1 MKLKIFFLILLSMLL
16 MTSASAQKS
25 DKKIA
30 ITGTVLD
37 AANSPIVNA
46 IIMIDGKNTSSV
58 TDSKGNYKIK
68 VKPGASTIGV
78 FTFGSGMIEAPI
90 NGRTMINFNFG
101 EKSSQ
106 QTPDQNIKPGEEGV
120 NIGYGTVKKKNLTTQ
135 VNKIDGTN
143 KKYASYHSISEMI
156 EREVPGVKMNGSSVI
171 IQASRDF
178 FGDVPALIVVDGVYM
193 DNLPDIQP
201 SAVESVEVLKGTA
214 AAIYGSRAYGG
225 VVLIKTTMGDSKK

>member
-16 MTSASAQKS
+16 MNGVSAQKS
-25 DKKIA
+25 DKKIT

-46 IIMIDGKNTSSV
+46 IIMIDGKNTSWV
-58 TDSKGNYKIK
+58 TDSKGNFKIK
-68 VKPGASTIGV
+68 VKPGASTIGI
-78 FTFGSGMIEAPI
+78 FTFGNGMIEVPI

-120 NIGYGTVKKKNLTTQ
+120 NVGYGNVKKKNLTTQ

-156 EREVPGVKMNGSSVI
+156 QREVPGVKMNGSSVI

-201 SAVESVEVLKGTA
+201 SAVESIEVLKGTA
-214 AAIYGSRAYGG
+214 ASIYGSRAYGG
-225 VVLIKTTMGDSKK
+225 VVLIKTTMGDHK